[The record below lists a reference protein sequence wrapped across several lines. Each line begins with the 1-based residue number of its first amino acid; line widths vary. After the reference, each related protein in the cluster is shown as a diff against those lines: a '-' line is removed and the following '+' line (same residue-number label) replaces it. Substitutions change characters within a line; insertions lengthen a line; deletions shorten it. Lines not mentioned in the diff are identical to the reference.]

1 MTPARRRLLMG
12 AALLVI
18 LGAAL
23 AAYFGAGSYF
33 SIDTRAK
40 EGRKAAKGPPSVP
53 VTVAT
58 VLKETVPVQLAA
70 IGNVEAYS
78 TVALKARVD
87 GQIVEVNFKEGA
99 PVKKG
104 EVLFR
109 IDPRPYDAALR
120 QAQANA
126 LRDAA
131 ARDQAR
137 SQERRYQELVEK
149 NFVSKEA
156 YAQIRTNAET
166 AAAVAKA
173 SEAALEQARLN
184 LEYCTIR
191 SPLEGF
197 VGKVLLQAGNLVK
210 ANDVNPLVVINQVR
224 PIYVNFAV
232 PEQSLPEVRKRMAD
246 APLEVE
252 VLPADPKQSHPKG
265 RLIFVDNAVDPST
278 GTIRLRAQFTNEDAA
293 LWPGQFVNV
302 SVRLYDEADAL
313 IIPSTAVQSG
323 PEGPYVYVVSE
334 EMTAELRRISPE
346 TMASA
351 VATPLEKQFSTI
363 PGIDE
368 MSSVSS
374 QGTTRITLQF
384 ALDRDI
390 DAAAQDVNSA
400 IAATAR
406 QLPASMPAPPSFRKV
421 NPADFPVYFLA
432 LSSDTLPISTV
443 NEYAETFLAQRIST
457 ISGVAQV
464 QVFGQ
469 QKYAVR
475 VQVDPNALAA
485 RGVGINEV
493 EQAVAQANVNL
504 PTGTL
509 YGKDRMFAVQATG
522 QLNDAA
528 AFRPVIVTYRNGSP
542 VRLQELGRVV
552 DSVQNDKVAAWY
564 KDKRG
569 IVLAIYRQPGTNTIQ
584 VVDEIKKL
592 TPTFRAE
599 VPPAIAIEVLYDRSQ
614 SIRASVGD
622 VKFTLF
628 LDLALVVL
636 VIFLFLR
643 NIPATVIPSIA
654 LPMSIIGTFA
664 VMYLFNY
671 SLDNISLM
679 ALTLCVGFVVDDAIV
694 MLENVTRHIEAG
706 KSPLQ
711 ATLEGSREI
720 VFTIISMTLSLAA
733 VFIPVLFMG
742 GILGRLLHEFAVTI
756 IAAVL
761 ISGFVSLTLTPM
773 MCSRILKPHRRD
785 VHHGRLYMAFERGF
799 DAWRHAYDVSLRL
812 TLRH

>member
-58 VLKETVPVQLAA
+58 VAKEIVSVQLAA

-137 SQERRYQELVEK
+137 SQERRYQELLEK

-302 SVRLYDEADAL
+302 SVRLYDELDAL

-334 EMTAELRRISPE
+334 EMTAELRRISVRRTE
-346 TMASA
+346 GERTI
-351 VATPLEKQFSTI
+351 VA
-363 PGIDE
+363 
-368 MSSVSS
+368 
-374 QGTTRITLQF
+374 
-384 ALDRDI
+384 
-390 DAAAQDVNSA
+390 N
-400 IAATAR
+400 
-406 QLPASMPAPPSFRKV
+406 
-421 NPADFPVYFLA
+421 
-432 LSSDTLPISTV
+432 
-443 NEYAETFLAQRIST
+443 
-457 ISGVAQV
+457 GVAPGERV
-464 QVFGQ
+464 VTRGQ
-469 QKYAVR
+469 LRLGPKVR
-475 VQVDPNALAA
+475 VQIAA
-485 RGVGINEV
+485 
-493 EQAVAQANVNL
+493 
-504 PTGTL
+504 
-509 YGKDRMFAVQATG
+509 
-522 QLNDAA
+522 
-528 AFRPVIVTYRNGSP
+528 
-542 VRLQELGRVV
+542 
-552 DSVQNDKVAAWY
+552 
-564 KDKRG
+564 
-569 IVLAIYRQPGTNTIQ
+569 PG
-584 VVDEIKKL
+584 
-592 TPTFRAE
+592 
-599 VPPAIAIEVLYDRSQ
+599 
-614 SIRASVGD
+614 
-622 VKFTLF
+622 
-628 LDLALVVL
+628 
-636 VIFLFLR
+636 
-643 NIPATVIPSIA
+643 A
-654 LPMSIIGTFA
+654 LPPS
-664 VMYLFNY
+664 
-671 SLDNISLM
+671 
-679 ALTLCVGFVVDDAIV
+679 
-694 MLENVTRHIEAG
+694 
-706 KSPLQ
+706 
-711 ATLEGSREI
+711 
-720 VFTIISMTLSLAA
+720 
-733 VFIPVLFMG
+733 
-742 GILGRLLHEFAVTI
+742 
-756 IAAVL
+756 
-761 ISGFVSLTLTPM
+761 
-773 MCSRILKPHRRD
+773 
-785 VHHGRLYMAFERGF
+785 
-799 DAWRHAYDVSLRL
+799 
-812 TLRH
+812 